1 MNKIKS
7 HMNDTLSDIIISSE
21 LKENILNSTVN
32 KPSKNHHF
40 SAKRAVCLLAAII
53 LIFSTVTTA
62 FASVNPTANNIVY
75 SVNPQLAQFLYPINK
90 TCEKQGIRLT
100 VLEAIN
106 DDRNII
112 AYFTLEDTEGKGRVN
127 ERLDLCDS
135 YGVDG
140 PTVYNVSFESY
151 DEKTGKAL
159 YCMTANGSKKMSGK
173 MNSFKINTLMSNK
186 KIYNYFNTDF
196 DLSIVKTNPQTAPM
210 SDYESYSNNVFD
222 TILLP
227 DTMDIAITDFVSV
240 SNIGF
245 IDGRLHIQT
254 KWKKSFDNH
263 GWFALSEKGK
273 SFSEENTVSY
283 EMQYIHTEEDKKASG
298 NNYFVKHIEYAFD
311 ISPEDLEKYELWANL
326 TEDGEFI
333 EDKWKV
339 DFRLAKS
346 DRLELIDNLEN
357 IAEKVEISNIGL
369 YIEKYQGN
377 PEDCTVSVKM
387 KDNSVF
393 NISTFTNN
401 ESENYSNTEWSLST
415 VLGSYIDINEISS
428 VTMNG
433 KIIYEQ

>member
-1 MNKIKS
+1 MNKMKS
-7 HMNDTLSDIIISSE
+7 HMDDTLSDIIISSK
-21 LKENILNSTVN
+21 LKENILNSTAN
-32 KPSKNHHF
+32 KQSKNHHF

-135 YGVDG
+135 YGIDG
-140 PTVYNVSFESY
+140 PTMYNVSFESY

-186 KIYNYFNTDF
+186 KIYNYFNTAF
-196 DLSIVKTNPQTAPM
+196 DLSIAKTNPQTAPM
-210 SDYESYSNNVFD
+210 SDYESYSGNVFD

-263 GWFALSEKGK
+263 GWFALSEKDK
-273 SFSEENTVSY
+273 SFSEENAVSY
-283 EMQYIHTEEDKKASG
+283 EMQYIYTEEDKKTSG

-311 ISPEDLEKYELWANL
+311 ISPEDLDRYELWANL

-428 VTMNG
+428 VIMNG

>member
-1 MNKIKS
+1 MNKMKS
-7 HMNDTLSDIIISSE
+7 HMDDTLSDIIISSK
-21 LKENILNSTVN
+21 LKENILNSTAN
-32 KPSKNHHF
+32 KQSKNHHF

-90 TCEKQGIRLT
+90 TCEKQGIKLT

-196 DLSIVKTNPQTAPM
+196 DLSIAKTNPQTAPM
-210 SDYESYSNNVFD
+210 SDYESYSGNVFD

-227 DTMDIAITDFVSV
+227 DTMNIAITDFVSV

-263 GWFALSEKGK
+263 GWFALSEKDK

-283 EMQYIHTEEDKKASG
+283 EMQYIHTEEDKKTSG

-311 ISPEDLEKYELWANL
+311 ISPEDLDRYELWANL

>member
-7 HMNDTLSDIIISSE
+7 HMDDTLSDIIISSK

-32 KPSKNHHF
+32 KQSKNHHF

-196 DLSIVKTNPQTAPM
+196 DLSIAKTNPQTAPM

-227 DTMDIAITDFVSV
+227 DTMDISITDFVSV

-245 IDGRLHIQT
+245 IDGKLHIQT

-273 SFSEENTVSY
+273 SFSEENAVSY

-311 ISPEDLEKYELWANL
+311 ISPADLSKYNLWAEL
-326 TEDGEFI
+326 TEDGDFTEG
-333 EDKWKV
+333 EWKV
-339 DFRLAKS
+339 DFRLTKS
-346 DRLELIDNLEN
+346 DKLELTENLNN